1 MTDTEPDAWIRFANR
16 LDALRIIPRF
26 LVISYYLFFA
36 KFSFYLTDWFM
47 AYDFASLENQA
58 VALAVAG
65 FPVGILG
72 VMTGVLGTLTNNYF
86 RTGSRDPGGHNGG

>member
-1 MTDTEPDAWIRFANR
+1 MTGATDPVIRFADR
-16 LDALRIIPRF
+16 LDALRVIPRI
-26 LVISYYLFFA
+26 LVMTYYLFFIY
-36 KFSFYLTDWFM
+36 FTLYLADWFM
-47 AYDFASLENQA
+47 TFDWSAVENQA

-86 RTGSRDPGGHNGG
+86 KSGRRSGNGGTE